1 MTDSEEAKIA
11 VLQSECRNLERRIDK
26 LEQSN
31 RWGITAILGIVL
43 ATVAE
48 FLKGGG
54 L

>member
-1 MTDSEEAKIA
+1 MTSEEAQLA
-11 VLQSECRNLERRIDK
+11 VLKNEQKNLERRIDK